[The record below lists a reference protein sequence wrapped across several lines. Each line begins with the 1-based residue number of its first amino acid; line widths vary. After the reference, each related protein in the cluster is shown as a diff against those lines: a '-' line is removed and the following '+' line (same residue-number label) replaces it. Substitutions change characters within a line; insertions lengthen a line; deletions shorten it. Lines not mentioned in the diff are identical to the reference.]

1 MHALP
6 EGVGLGKLVPRLNRK
21 VQPMTRCRPA
31 SALDALPAELRPS
44 GRPGTSQVDAY
55 IYRGTVPRRQNDLAG
70 SGQRARSIKGAH
82 GTTRGPRTEAVCM
95 LALKREANPP
105 SAWQGFATATAT
117 APEDSGLAGMS
128 RRHVKSLPG
137 WKQFFD
143 HNSMSYYWLNTRN
156 HSSQW
161 NHPVENPRTRKQVEA
176 DWDGQK
182 ALVKLRRDKVGIVMG
197 AADHWMPPHYAHTP
211 ADTPGPSSLQT
222 KQKVLAMIH
231 RWSLKW
237 DNITESFRG
246 MDINSNGEVSRSQL
260 RTALIR
266 FNVSYKDDLLEIV
279 WTFLDPEDTGIVKI
293 GKLTEFVFQNDPLKH
308 KRTSAGSERTENEEL
323 GAQSEENIQRLNAAA
338 ERNQFA
344 RSMIQNMPRLQE
356 ELAKVLSES
365 SYRTA

>member
-1 MHALP
+1 MAD
-6 EGVGLGKLVPRLNRK
+6 GVGLGKLVPRLNRM
-21 VQPMTRCRPA
+21 VQPTTRCRPV

-44 GRPGTSQVDAY
+44 GRPGTSQVAAPCDVRLCNSASMF
-55 IYRGTVPRRQNDLAG
+55 IGARCSAPPERPP
-70 SGQRARSIKGAH
+70 GQRARSMKGAH
-82 GTTRGPRTEAVCM
+82 GTNRGLRTETISV
-95 LALKREANPP
+95 LALKREANPV
-105 SAWQGFATATAT
+105 SAWQGFATVTAT
-117 APEDSGLAGMS
+117 ADSGLAGIS
-128 RRHVKSLPG
+128 RRHVKSPPG

-143 HNSMSYYWLNTRN
+143 HNNMSYYWLNTRN

-197 AADHWMPPHYAHTP
+197 AADHWMPHYANTP
-211 ADTPGPSSLQT
+211 AEAPGPSSLQT

-237 DNITESFRG
+237 DNITEAFRG
-246 MDINSNGEVSRSQL
+246 MDINANGEVSRSQL

-266 FNVSYKDDLLEIV
+266 FNVSYNDDLLETV

-293 GKLTEFVFQNDPLKH
+293 SKLTEFVFQNDPLKH
-308 KRTSAGSERTENEEL
+308 KRKSAGSQRTENEEL

-344 RSMIQNMPRLQE
+344 RSMIQNMSRLQE
-356 ELAKVLSES
+356 ELAKVHSES
-365 SYRTA
+365 S